1 MSDRVGRELMH
12 RLIEYKDVTERT
24 SNSAEHLR
32 VSNRI
37 GRFIAKRSNAPMEL
51 ELLDRLAL
59 LARWQHNV
67 YTDEFIAAHG
77 EGEVGSRSVVLY
89 DKICRHLVAS
99 EPVDTDPVA
108 RDYIATAEQSFHQAK
123 GGN

>member
-1 MSDRVGRELMH
+1 MH

-37 GRFIAKRSNAPMEL
+37 GRFIAKRSNAPMAL

-77 EGEVGSRSVVLY
+77 DGEVGRRSAVLY
-89 DKICRHLVAS
+89 EQLFRPLVAR
-99 EPVDTDPVA
+99 EPDDELGRSSCRASVCP
-108 RDYIATAEQSFHQAK
+108 
-123 GGN
+123 